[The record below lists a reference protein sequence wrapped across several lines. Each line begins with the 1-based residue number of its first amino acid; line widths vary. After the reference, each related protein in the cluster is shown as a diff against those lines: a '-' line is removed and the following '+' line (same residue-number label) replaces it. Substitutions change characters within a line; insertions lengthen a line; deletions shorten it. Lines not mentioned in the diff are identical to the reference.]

1 MGSPRDMDVVHQQL
15 VQLWGMR
22 PVGGLEPLG
31 RDAIIEELVRRVAY
45 LLQHDL
51 DKLMS
56 YMYILDVPEEKF
68 AYAIQRPAHE
78 FPERLL
84 AEVILEREIERMHT
98 WRRYSQPAVE
108 DETAARFDGWP
119 RDDR

>member
-1 MGSPRDMDVVHQQL
+1 MDTMDEMGTVHQQL

-22 PVGGLEPLG
+22 PVGLQPLG

-45 LLQHDL
+45 LLEHDL

-68 AYAIQRPAHE
+68 ADAIQRPPHE
-78 FPERLL
+78 YPERLL

-98 WRRYSQPAVE
+98 WRRYSEPAIE
-108 DETAARFDGWP
+108 DERIGAEFRDRGESAR
-119 RDDR
+119 

>member
-1 MGSPRDMDVVHQQL
+1 MDTSADFDTVHQQL

-22 PVGGLEPLG
+22 PVGLQPLG

-45 LLQHDL
+45 LLEHDL

-68 AYAIQRPAHE
+68 ADAIQRPAHE
-78 FPERLL
+78 YPERLL

-98 WRRYSQPAVE
+98 WRRYSEPAIE
-108 DETAARFDGWP
+108 DGTAPIWR
-119 RDDR
+119 RD

>member
-1 MGSPRDMDVVHQQL
+1 MAEPRDMDVVHQQL

-68 AYAIQRPAHE
+68 ADAIQRPAHE
-78 FPERLL
+78 YPERLL
-84 AEVILEREIERMHT
+84 AEVILERDLDRMHT
-98 WRRYSQPAVE
+98 WRRYAQPAIE
-108 DETAARFDGWP
+108 EETRREPSG
-119 RDDR
+119 

>member
-1 MGSPRDMDVVHQQL
+1 MTEPGDMDDVHQQL

-22 PVGGLEPLG
+22 PVGLLPLG

-51 DKLMS
+51 DRLMS

-68 AYAIQRPAHE
+68 ADAIQRPAHE
-78 FPERLL
+78 YPERLL

-98 WRRYSQPAVE
+98 WRRYSKPAIE
-108 DETAARFDGWP
+108 DETVR
-119 RDDR
+119 REI

>member
-1 MGSPRDMDVVHQQL
+1 MATPNDMDTVHQQL

-22 PVGGLEPLG
+22 PVGSGLEPLG

-68 AYAIQRPAHE
+68 ADAIQRPPSDY
-78 FPERLL
+78 PERLL

-98 WRRYSQPAVE
+98 WQRYSKPAIE
-108 DETAARFDGWP
+108 DENTPIF
-119 RDDR
+119 RD

>member
-1 MGSPRDMDVVHQQL
+1 MGEAADMDDVHQQL

-22 PVGGLEPLG
+22 PVGGLQPLG
-31 RDAIIEELVRRVAY
+31 RDAIIEEMERRVAY

-51 DKLMS
+51 DRLMS

-68 AYAIQRPAHE
+68 ADAIQRPAHE
-78 FPERLL
+78 YPERLL

-98 WRRYSQPAVE
+98 WRRYSKPMIE
-108 DETAARFDGWP
+108 GESPLREE
-119 RDDR
+119 